1 MAARNNRGVE
11 CPECG
16 CPDTRAGSF
25 PWYLGTVGA
34 VVCRPVICEDCDHTF
49 DAKKPKANLS
59 KRLFNLAIVIN
70 GIGLLG
76 ILTVIGLLVL
86 WIAVVMKK

>member
-1 MAARNNRGVE
+1 MAKRNNVE

-16 CPDTRAGSF
+16 CPDTRGGSF

-34 VVCRPVICEDCDHTF
+34 IVCRPVICEECDHEF
-49 DAKKPKANLS
+49 DAKKPKANLK
-59 KRLFNLAIVIN
+59 KRLVNLAIVLN

-76 ILTVIGLLVL
+76 IVCVLGLLALV
-86 WIAVVMKK
+86 IMKTMK